1 MVRRINNW
9 VVYIV
14 LVLMMACLVSCSA
27 NEKGPSGN
35 SIGVHT
41 IEHVKLAWRNDYSGT
56 ENGYYRFFP
65 WQNGDM
71 YEEES
76 PWIFRANLAYMDIQS
91 RCFVYLCN
99 VPGCMHNNESCT
111 SYIRAS
117 GDLSIFPSYDESK
130 IYLLS
135 KGADNGEVYTE
146 DDLGAIIE
154 ANPDGS
160 SRKRLYQLRANEC
173 FSVDSRVAVSE
184 NYIYVTLQVI
194 DKAETGVKKYLY
206 RFSTLGDRY
215 ERLLELGIDDYIF
228 AAHDEELIITQ
239 CSYDANAIKPGA
251 VIEPVISQFAYN
263 VNTGKTKEIS
273 EPGKAYNTEYMG
285 TLYRVVIGETIKGA
299 QVTASTYMDIPIS
312 YDIYRYSFETSRE
325 EKLGS
330 ISLPTEP
337 DGFSTISIYSHYAF
351 ATYYEKDSNHE
362 RRVVLDFDTGDQKEL
377 QLSLLNNPERKIRIL
392 YENRDSF
399 VVISNQIDSTITLTD
414 EYGTAHVY
422 DFPDKA
428 VYSLMSKED
437 FFNDIPE
444 YLTINDLIA

>member
-1 MVRRINNW
+1 
-9 VVYIV
+9 
-14 LVLMMACLVSCSA
+14 MMACLVSCSA

-160 SRKRLYQLRANEC
+160 SRKRLYQLRAN
-173 FSVDSRVAVSE
+173 
-184 NYIYVTLQVI
+184 
-194 DKAETGVKKYLY
+194 
-206 RFSTLGDRY
+206 
-215 ERLLELGIDDYIF
+215 
-228 AAHDEELIITQ
+228 
-239 CSYDANAIKPGA
+239 DASG
-251 VIEPVISQFAYN
+251 
-263 VNTGKTKEIS
+263 
-273 EPGKAYNTEYMG
+273 
-285 TLYRVVIGETIKGA
+285 
-299 QVTASTYMDIPIS
+299 
-312 YDIYRYSFETSRE
+312 
-325 EKLGS
+325 
-330 ISLPTEP
+330 
-337 DGFSTISIYSHYAF
+337 H
-351 ATYYEKDSNHE
+351 
-362 RRVVLDFDTGDQKEL
+362 
-377 QLSLLNNPERKIRIL
+377 
-392 YENRDSF
+392 
-399 VVISNQIDSTITLTD
+399 
-414 EYGTAHVY
+414 
-422 DFPDKA
+422 
-428 VYSLMSKED
+428 
-437 FFNDIPE
+437 
-444 YLTINDLIA
+444 